1 MDDILLLEAIENYLG
16 GKMSREER
24 EYFENLRKTTPE
36 VDQMVVEHSMFLQ
49 QMDTYAAHRN
59 LKHNLHDTHFKLLE
73 TGEITE
79 NPSQT
84 TRAKVIQLWRK
95 YKRVTA
101 IAASVGGVIALM
113 ISVIAI
119 SISPKVNNQ
128 QIKELGQEV
137 AKLKEDQARQKNK
150 LREVES
156 KIPTNAE
163 LKGGGSCFLIDA
175 KGYLVT
181 NAHVLRGATSAVV
194 VNSDGREFTARII
207 ASDDYQDLALLKI
220 EDKDFKSP
228 SSIPYSFKKTSADL
242 GEEIYTL
249 GYPRNDIVYNEGYLS
264 ARTGYKGDTLSYQM
278 SLSANPGNSGGP
290 VLNRN
295 GEIIGVLSTRQ
306 TEAVGVVFAVK
317 NKALYRFIDEVKK
330 SDTALENIKLPA
342 SSYLRGKERTQQVKQ
357 LEDYVYQVKA
367 F

>member
-1 MDDILLLEAIENYLG
+1 MDDILLLEAIENYLS

-59 LKHNLHDTHFKLLE
+59 LKHGLHEAHTKLLE

-84 TRAKVIQLWRK
+84 TKARVIQLWRK

-113 ISVIAI
+113 ISVIVVTV
-119 SISPKVNNQ
+119 SPAPNKAQVQQLVNHVKTLEDKIDATNT
-128 QIKELGQEV
+128 EV
-137 AKLKEDQARQKNK
+137 RK
-150 LREVES
+150 S
-156 KIPTNAE
+156 KIPVGTPLTND
-163 LKGGGSCFLIDA
+163 GSGFLIDA
-175 KGYLVT
+175 KGYIIT
-181 NAHVLRGATSAVV
+181 NAHVLTNLSSAVV
-194 VNSDGREFTARII
+194 VNSRGQEFKATIVAK
-207 ASDDYQDLALLKI
+207 DDIKDLAVLKI
-220 EDKDFKSP
+220 DDEDFKSP
-228 SSIPYSFKKTSADL
+228 SSLPYSFKRTSADL

-249 GYPRNDIVYNEGYLS
+249 GYPRNEIVYNEGYLS
-264 ARTGYKGDTLSYQM
+264 ARTGYDTLTYQM

-290 VLNRN
+290 VLNKN
-295 GEIIGVLSTRQ
+295 GEIIGVLSARQ
-306 TEAVGVVFAVK
+306 TQAVGVVFAGK
-317 NKALYRFIDEVKK
+317 NKVLYRFIEELKK
-330 SDTALENIKLPA
+330 SDTTLEKIRLST
-342 SSYLRGKERTQQVKQ
+342 SSSLKGKERTQQIRQ
-357 LEDYVYQVKA
+357 MEDYVYQVKA